1 MNLSNL
7 PAIEFVDADTETAKA
22 EIIAKYEEISG
33 RSLAAADPI
42 RLFLESVA
50 AENAQLRAAI
60 NKAGKM
66 NLLAYAVG
74 DYLDHLGVLV
84 DTDRLAASRAQT
96 TIEFTLSAAL
106 QIAVTIP
113 AGTRITDMSQT
124 AIFATSETLTI
135 AAGQITGTVTAYCT
149 EAGTAGNGYIAGQL
163 QTLIDPVPYVES
175 AFNKTISVGGADIE
189 DDDDYRERIHLA
201 PESFSVA
208 GPKGAYE
215 FWAKSASSLVEDV
228 AVFGPE
234 DGLEPGCVE
243 VYPLL
248 EGGQIP
254 TQEILDAVLEVIN
267 DDKIRPLTDRVSV
280 LPPSTVSY
288 RIELTY
294 YIDRSNVETATA
306 VQEAVDNAITKYK
319 SWQKAK
325 LGRDIDPS
333 KLVEMMV
340 QAGAVKV
347 TIASPVIT
355 SVANNA
361 LAVADD
367 AASNIIYGGISDD

>member
-22 EIIAKYEEISG
+22 EVIAKYEEISG

-84 DTDRLAASRAQT
+84 DTDRLAASKAQT

-124 AIFATSETLTI
+124 VIFATSETLTI
-135 AAGQITGTVTAYCT
+135 EAGQLTGTVTAYCT
-149 EAGTAGNGYIAGQL
+149 EAGSAGNGYIVGQL

-175 AFNKTISVGGADIE
+175 AFNKTVSVGGADIE

-254 TQEILDAVLEVIN
+254 TQEILDAVLEVLN
-267 DDKIRPLTDRVSV
+267 DDKIRPLTDKVSV

-294 YIDRSNVETATA
+294 YIDRSNAETATA
-306 VQEAVDNAITKYK
+306 VKEAVDNAITKYK
-319 SWQKAK
+319 LWQKAK

-347 TIASPVIT
+347 TITSPVIT
-355 SVANNA
+355 NVANNA

-367 AASNIIYGGISDD
+367 TISSIIYGGISDD

>member
-22 EIIAKYEEISG
+22 EVIAKYEEISG

-124 AIFATSETLTI
+124 VIFATSETLTI
-135 AAGQITGTVTAYCT
+135 EAGQLTGTVTAYCT
-149 EAGTAGNGYIAGQL
+149 EAGSAGNGYIVGQL

-175 AFNKTISVGGADIE
+175 AFNKTVSVGGADIE

-254 TQEILDAVLEVIN
+254 TQEILDAVLEVLN
-267 DDKIRPLTDRVSV
+267 DDKIRPLTDKVSV

-294 YIDRSNVETATA
+294 YIDRSNAETATA
-306 VQEAVDNAITKYK
+306 VKEAVDNAITKYK
-319 SWQKAK
+319 LWQKAK

-347 TIASPVIT
+347 TITSPVIT
-355 SVANNA
+355 NVANNA

-367 AASNIIYGGISDD
+367 TISSIIYGGISDD